1 MVRSVRRLTSREA
14 VLRTLDLHDR
24 FGADEFLH
32 RYGFGRSHRYRLLHG
47 GREYDSKAVAGVAFG
62 LQHPDLGPLRSEE
75 FSGGASGAAYVLRRL
90 GFDVVDIG
98 GAPARAASP
107 TLRQAPTVAELPAS
121 SRPPCAVG
129 TGRRLLLLG
138 CVKTKGPSAAPARDL
153 YTSDLFDKRRRY
165 AEASGLPWYVLSAL
179 HGLVLPHQV
188 LEPYDMA
195 LKDQPRSYRTR
206 WGQDVIQALEE
217 QAGPLDGVT
226 LEVHAGSAYADAIR
240 SSAEA
245 LGARLDLPLDHLVL
259 GQQLAWYAGP
269 RVRPA
274 DVRRQQPAPA
284 EVEAAV
290 MTLTDGSAARS
301 PTGFPWGRR
310 DLASAGLYAW
320 FIDDVGAEQLSH
332 GLGQPVL
339 PGLVYAGQAGA
350 TAWPSGTRRTS
361 TLASRI
367 GGNHLRGRITSS
379 TWRLSLAAA
388 LQQPLVLTTAAD
400 RLSDPS
406 DERLN
411 RWMADRLRL
420 TVQPGVERDV
430 LSALEH
436 AVRARLDPPLNL
448 DGMTRTPLRVALSAR
463 RAALG
468 VTPPA
473 REAE

>member
-24 FGADEFLH
+24 FAADEFLH

-47 GREYDSKAVAGVAFG
+47 GREYDSKAVAGVALR

-75 FSGGASGAAYVLRRL
+75 FSGGASGAAYVLRCL

-206 WGQDVIQALEE
+206 WVRTSSRRWRSK
-217 QAGPLDGVT
+217 LDRWTASRWRSTPAAPTPTPSGARPRRS
-226 LEVHAGSAYADAIR
+226 ERGSTCRSTTWSWDSSSPGTPVRAYA
-240 SSAEA
+240 
-245 LGARLDLPLDHLVL
+245 
-259 GQQLAWYAGP
+259 
-269 RVRPA
+269 
-274 DVRRQQPAPA
+274 
-284 EVEAAV
+284 
-290 MTLTDGSAARS
+290 
-301 PTGFPWGRR
+301 
-310 DLASAGLYAW
+310 
-320 FIDDVGAEQLSH
+320 
-332 GLGQPVL
+332 
-339 PGLVYAGQAGA
+339 
-350 TAWPSGTRRTS
+350 RRTS
-361 TLASRI
+361 GAS
-367 GGNHLRGRITSS
+367 S
-379 TWRLSLAAA
+379 
-388 LQQPLVLTTAAD
+388 
-400 RLSDPS
+400 
-406 DERLN
+406 
-411 RWMADRLRL
+411 LRL
-420 TVQPGVERDV
+420 QR
-430 LSALEH
+430 S
-436 AVRARLDPPLNL
+436 
-448 DGMTRTPLRVALSAR
+448 R
-463 RAALG
+463 R
-468 VTPPA
+468 PS
-473 REAE
+473 